1 MPELA
6 CLKVDDTY
14 ILRDGA
20 AGIFLAASQFP
31 KNRETRAPYV
41 DEILPHKTE
50 IDPKYH
56 FLMEGPVKDP
66 EGNRVQIRYQRKTK
80 QQYLM
85 TDVDGKATGWR
96 ADFESGQWVITD
108 KVATKKASSKKKSA
122 AKKKATA
129 KKKAP
134 AKKKVVTE
142 KK

>member
-1 MPELA
+1 
-6 CLKVDDTY
+6 
-14 ILRDGA
+14 
-20 AGIFLAASQFP
+20 
-31 KNRETRAPYV
+31 
-41 DEILPHKTE
+41 
-50 IDPKYH
+50 
-56 FLMEGPVKDP
+56 MEGPVKDP

-108 KVATKKASSKKKSA
+108 KVAPKKASSKKKSAAKKKVA

-134 AKKKVVTE
+134 AKKKAAAKKKVVTE